1 VTALVTP
8 RVTASI
14 APTTEK
20 VTSADEVTSR
30 DLPWVTIVWK
40 DPVNLL
46 SYVRWVLQTYF
57 GYPLPRAEKLMLD
70 VHEKGRAV
78 VSNGP
83 RESMER
89 DAEALQGY
97 GLWATFEKDQ

>member
-1 VTALVTP
+1 M
-8 RVTASI
+8 SI
-14 APTTEK
+14 APTQE
-20 VTSADEVTSR
+20 EVAETGG
-30 DLPWVTIVWK
+30 LLAPEVPWVTIVWN
-40 DPVNLL
+40 DPVNLM
-46 SYVRWVLQTYF
+46 SYVTWVFQTYF
-57 GYPLPRAEKLMLD
+57 GYKRSKAERLMLD

-97 GLWATFEKDQ
+97 GLWATFEKDE